1 MDDERLIVDKAM
13 SDGLKESRISLTLV
27 SSVLI
32 IISCWIY
39 FGSKPQLS
47 SPAIRLSD
55 ELSKT
60 FPGTPKDEVDAMID
74 WNDRN
79 IRSDR
84 RVSGI
89 TYSFPPYST
98 ISTPAVGSHAWF
110 SLYPEPTRIGP
121 RPRTQWIR
129 RLNWLIKQA
138 DLDRNH
144 QLLNSLRT
152 PKSRLNRDGLVS
164 YRDEVKLGKGK
175 DGICSWE
182 RTGCLK
188 NSENGYNQHQD
199 IIDTDPMTWVIN
211 FDDGPLPPSEALY
224 RVLDQRN
231 LKATHF
237 WIGGN
242 VLRYWDLALI
252 ANRRGDHLAV
262 HTWSHS
268 HLTSLSN
275 EEVLGELG
283 WCIQIIFDLTGKV
296 PRYFRPPYGNID
308 NRIRDIARHVFG
320 LETVIWNFDSVDW
333 GLNQTYSTGDQV
345 DPADQSSTQNSI
357 ENVVLSIKE
366 IIRKDEQRYRDYRKQ
381 IIKGE
386 KNSSRDQD
394 EVERMLKAGI
404 KGRLILEH
412 ELSFESVEVFNRS
425 LRFLIDPRGETNSR
439 EQDENL
445 KDEKFDHSFRTGCL
459 PECILNRN
467 SGKEI
472 WYQ

>member
-13 SDGLKESRISLTLV
+13 SDGLKESRIRLTLV

-138 DLDRNH
+138 DLNRNH

-237 WIGGN
+237 W
-242 VLRYWDLALI
+242 V
-252 ANRRGDHLAV
+252 
-262 HTWSHS
+262 S
-268 HLTSLSN
+268 
-275 EEVLGELG
+275 
-283 WCIQIIFDLTGKV
+283 
-296 PRYFRPPYGNID
+296 
-308 NRIRDIARHVFG
+308 
-320 LETVIWNFDSVDW
+320 
-333 GLNQTYSTGDQV
+333 
-345 DPADQSSTQNSI
+345 
-357 ENVVLSIKE
+357 
-366 IIRKDEQRYRDYRKQ
+366 
-381 IIKGE
+381 
-386 KNSSRDQD
+386 
-394 EVERMLKAGI
+394 
-404 KGRLILEH
+404 
-412 ELSFESVEVFNRS
+412 
-425 LRFLIDPRGETNSR
+425 
-439 EQDENL
+439 
-445 KDEKFDHSFRTGCL
+445 
-459 PECILNRN
+459 
-467 SGKEI
+467 
-472 WYQ
+472 